1 MNHQIKRRHF
11 LQATGLG
18 VSLAMGT
25 GTVSAFGDT
34 ATPPAAASMKL
45 GMVTYNMGK
54 DLSVDKLI
62 ALCKSAGL
70 AGVELRTTHAHGV
83 EVALSAAE
91 RAEVRKKFEDA
102 GVVIA
107 GLGSAF
113 EYHSDNP
120 DEVEKNVRGSIEYAQ
135 LAADVGAPGIKV
147 RPNSVPKGE
156 DPEITLERIGKAWGK
171 VAAAAADM
179 GVQVRMEVHG
189 AEQTRNL
196 ANIRKMLDYADHP
209 NALVCWN
216 SNGSDMDSEGS
227 IRSSFELVKHAIGEV
242 HITEIGVY
250 QYPWQELFSLLQ
262 EIGYDGFCLAEIPEN
277 PDPKRFMRYY
287 RTLFDLYTGAY
298 RYPNPDAYPLG

>member
-1 MNHQIKRRHF
+1 MNHIIKRRHF

-18 VSLAMGT
+18 VSVALGASNG
-25 GTVSAFGDT
+25 VASAAPET
-34 ATPPAAASMKL
+34 AAEPTALSMKL

-54 DLSVDKLI
+54 DMTVVRLI
-62 ALCKSAGL
+62 RLCKASGL

-83 EVALSAAE
+83 EVTLSAAE
-91 RAEVRKKFEDA
+91 RTEVRKQFEDA
-102 GVVIA
+102 GIAIA

-113 EYHSDNP
+113 EFHSNDP
-120 DEVEKNVRGSIEYAQ
+120 DELEKNVQGAIEYAQ

-147 RPNSVPKGE
+147 RPNGIPRGE
-156 DPEITLERIGKAWGK
+156 DPAITLERLGKAWGR

-189 AEQTRNL
+189 AEETRSL

-216 SNGSDMDSEGS
+216 SNASDMDEHGD
-227 IRSSFELVKHAIGEV
+227 IRANFDLVKDAIGLV

-250 QYPWQELFSLLQ
+250 QYPWQQLFNLLKD
-262 EIGYDGFCLAEIPEN
+262 INYTGFCLAEIAYNPE
-277 PDPKRFMRYY
+277 PERFMRFYK
-287 RTLFDLYTGAY
+287 TLFDLYTGGY
-298 RYPNPDAYPLG
+298 RYPNPEVYG